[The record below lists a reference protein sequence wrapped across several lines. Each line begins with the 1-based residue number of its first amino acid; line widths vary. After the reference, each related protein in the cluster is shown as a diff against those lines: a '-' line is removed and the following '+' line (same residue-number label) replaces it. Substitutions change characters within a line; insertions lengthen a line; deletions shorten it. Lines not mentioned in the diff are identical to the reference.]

1 MIIQNIQLKDF
12 RNFTNTQINFSDT
25 ITILIGDNA
34 QGKTNLLEAVYFLST
49 GRSHRIS
56 EDKMCIKHGCESA
69 SIKGRI
75 KNTHAFDLKVILHPL
90 GKSLFYQN
98 QLQRKSSEFIGKMNA
113 LMFSPSDMEVF
124 AGSPKNRR
132 RLIDLELGKI
142 NPIYMDLLST
152 YHKLLKDRNTYLKE
166 KAIDDAYMEV
176 LTQQMVEIQCE
187 LIRYKTAFINL
198 INDKISGLFQKLE
211 LSQQKI
217 SIRYFGPVP
226 YSDEMHA
233 QLSEKYNQNLSR
245 DKILK
250 TTNVGIHRDEIG
262 FLMDDSKVEFVAS
275 QGQMR
280 MIVIALKC
288 ALVEVIEELTDEKP
302 ILLLDDVFSELDKH
316 HRKALYS
323 VLHQN
328 TQTIISTTDL
338 SYVED
343 WLNEDLKIW
352 TIDKGEVI
360 QRSRV

>member
-12 RNFTNTQINFSDT
+12 RNYINTQISFSDN

-69 SIKGRI
+69 TIKGKI
-75 KNTHAFDLKVILHPL
+75 KNNHTFDLKVVLHPL

-98 QLQRKSSEFIGKMNA
+98 QLQKKSSEFIGKMNA

-142 NPIYMDLLST
+142 NPVYMDLLST

-166 KAIDDAYMEV
+166 KVLDDAYIEV
-176 LTQQMVEIQCE
+176 LTEQMIEIECE

-198 INDKISGLFQKLE
+198 INDKISIIFQKLA
-211 LSQQKI
+211 LSRQMI
-217 SIRYFGPVP
+217 SIKYFGPVP
-226 YSDEMHA
+226 YSDEMKQ
-233 QLSEKYNQNLSR
+233 QLSEKYSQSLFR
-245 DKILK
+245 DKLLK
-250 TTNVGIHRDEIG
+250 TTGVGIHRDEIG
-262 FLMDDSKVEFVAS
+262 FLMDGDKVEYVAS

-302 ILLLDDVFSELDKH
+302 ILLLDDVFSELDRH

-323 VLHQN
+323 VLHLN

-338 SYVED
+338 SYVEE
-343 WLNEDLKIW
+343 WLNEDIKIW
-352 TIDKGEVI
+352 TINNGEVME
-360 QRSRV
+360 RSRL